1 MRITRLCA
9 VSAAVSLA
17 LPLANACAP
26 KPGDPM
32 ADAQHALADLP
43 ARYQGADLKNGA
55 ELFSLCRT
63 CHTAISGGADMTGPN
78 LHGVFGRK
86 VASKPG
92 YAYSDA
98 LKAFGQAGD
107 KTWTADLIDQWL
119 ANPRTFVP
127 GTKMSF
133 PGLPDADNRRDV
145 IAYLKVISTAP

>member
-1 MRITRLCA
+1 MLMHRLRTA
-9 VSAAVSLA
+9 LAAASLA
-17 LPLANACAP
+17 LPLATACAP
-26 KPGDPM
+26 KPSDPM
-32 ADAQHALADLP
+32 AGARQALADLP
-43 ARYQGADLKNGA
+43 PRYQGADLKNGA

-86 VASKPG
+86 AASKPG

-98 LKAFGQAGD
+98 LKAFG
-107 KTWTADLIDQWL
+107 KTWDADLIDQWL
-119 ANPRTFVP
+119 ANPRTFAP

-145 IAYLKVISTAP
+145 VAYLKVISTSP

>member
-1 MRITRLCA
+1 MTIKGLLAILAT
-9 VSAAVSLA
+9 AALA
-17 LPLANACAP
+17 LPFASGCAP
-26 KPGDPM
+26 KPTDPV
-32 ADAQHALADLP
+32 ADSKQALADLP
-43 ARYQGADLKNGA
+43 ARYQAADLKNGA

-86 VASKPG
+86 AASKAG

-98 LKAFGQAGD
+98 LKTFG
-107 KTWTADLIDQWL
+107 KTWDADLIDTWL